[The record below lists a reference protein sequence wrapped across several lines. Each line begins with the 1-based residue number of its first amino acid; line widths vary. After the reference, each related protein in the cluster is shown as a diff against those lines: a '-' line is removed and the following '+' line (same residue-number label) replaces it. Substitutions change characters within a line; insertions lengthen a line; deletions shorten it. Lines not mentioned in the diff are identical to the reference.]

1 MTTIAAHQTR
11 FDAYLS
17 GPFRTIEGWLNQY
30 AAATWDLLLAEQ
42 ARRDVRGDLCE
53 IGVYKGKS
61 AALLAM
67 HARDDESVHLVDSD
81 IWPSVDEAEAN
92 IRAIHPHVTMLATQS
107 QSLPYSSYIQPMLR
121 RVRFLHIDGEH
132 TYHAVMQDL
141 ETARRIVSNEG
152 IVCLDDFFNYQ
163 YPQVTAATFSF
174 LERNPGEFVFLLA
187 GFNKGYLVRPH
198 GFRIYA
204 DRLIDHGRADLL
216 ERGIPGMDLCRTTSP
231 AEFLGFG
238 IGPTDQP
245 TGGRNRGPDW
255 ALNDLPRY

>member
-1 MTTIAAHQTR
+1 MIA
-11 FDAYLS
+11 DATPQSRLDTYLT
-17 GPFRTIEGWLNQY
+17 GPFRTIEGWLNEY
-30 AAATWDLLLAEQ
+30 AAATWDLFLAEQ
-42 ARRDVRGDLCE
+42 ERRGIRGDLCE

-61 AALLAM
+61 AALLAL
-67 HARDDESVHLVDSD
+67 HARADESVHLIDSD
-81 IWPSVDEAEAN
+81 IWPSVAEAERN
-92 IRAIHPHVTMLATQS
+92 IRAIHPRVTMLPTQS
-107 QSLPYSSYIQPMLR
+107 QSLAYSTYIQPILR

-174 LERNPGEFVFLLA
+174 LDRNPGEFVLLLT
-187 GFNKGYLVRPH
+187 GFNKGYLVRPQS
-198 GFRIYA
+198 FSLYA

-216 ERGIPGMDLCRTTSP
+216 ERGIAGMDLCRTTSP

-245 TGGRNRGPDW
+245 NGSRNRGPDW
-255 ALNDLPRY
+255 NLNTLPRY